1 MKNRKPYEGKWMAA
15 AALGALFSLQAVCTA
30 FGADG
35 TWIPDGNRGKY

>member
-15 AALGALFSLQAVCTA
+15 AALGALFHSRLYASA

-35 TWIPDGNRGKY
+35 TWTPTGTVEI